1 MRKIIILASLVA
13 VAISSLFS
21 QDRDPSPFRLT
32 YLYGGRLYVDTC
44 MSQQVFKQKKFV
56 LGAQWGMHPRMG
68 RALRMNVNQGT
79 QPTLGYGHDG
89 GRNKY
94 MKISPF
100 FPL

>member
-1 MRKIIILASLVA
+1 MKKIIILASLVV

-32 YLYGGRLYVDTC
+32 YKYDGRLYVDTC

-68 RALRMNVNQGT
+68 RALRMNVNQGV
-79 QPTLGYGHDG
+79 GS
-89 GRNKY
+89 RN
-94 MKISPF
+94 
-100 FPL
+100 